1 MTETLQVV
9 GSLKILKATHHL
21 HLNIRHLSGDLT
33 SSIVLEADSP
43 LGAVHEGNSVTIG
56 GLDGFMVPAGV
67 FSPESRHALG
77 IVRKVSHTFTGG
89 EDDFVHA
96 VIVDIDEIEP

>member
-1 MTETLQVV
+1 MTETQVV
-9 GSLKILKATHHL
+9 GSLKIRKAAHQL
-21 HLNIRHLSGDLT
+21 HLNVKHRYGDLT

-43 LGAVHEGNSVTIG
+43 LGAVHEGECVTIG
-56 GLDGFMVPAGV
+56 SLDGFVVPAGA
-67 FSPESRHALG
+67 FSPESRHASG

-96 VIVDIDEIEP
+96 VIVDIDEIEM